1 MFRKYGLEI
10 EIVNVDRERLLS
22 NLNQAGIEC
31 YYEGYN
37 HQTRPHWKIVT
48 DASVSN
54 GYELVSPILEG
65 DEGLLTIKKV
75 TKAIGLSKRNN
86 DMDTVNRSC
95 GLHVHLDAEGLTSK
109 DIGWIAKRYKDNE
122 STIDNFFPSSRRGN
136 PQYCGSMS
144 ATWKKIDDLVSK
156 VDIPLENLRGSS
168 YTYNTSRFSKIN
180 YSKAY
185 ITHKTIEFRQHSGTT
200 DYNKIANWIE
210 FLQNFVE
217 QSIKCKQQAK
227 ISASYKP
234 NKPSAMF
241 ASIREQVDKL
251 GGKLIYRGTWKI
263 IDEKGRTHDLA
274 TQYIGEN
281 GNSIADNGYNLLKYL
296 YADKKNLKEIAFKN
310 FMKKYFRRTIS
321 EMGSD
326 NDPNLMAGQPEYVR
340 EFFKM
345 RTEQLARSA

>member
-1 MFRKYGLEI
+1 MFRRYGLEI
-10 EIVNVDRERLLS
+10 EIVNIDRERLLS

-48 DASVSN
+48 DASVHN

-65 DEGLLTIKKV
+65 EEGLLTIKKV
-75 TKAIGLSKRNN
+75 TKAIGLSKRND

-95 GLHVHLDAEGLTSK
+95 GLHVHIDAEGLGSK

-122 STIDNFFPSSRRGN
+122 TTIDNFFPISRRGN
-136 PQYCGSMS
+136 ARYCGSMS
-144 ATWKKIDDLVSK
+144 ATWRKIDDLVNK
-156 VDIPLENLRGSS
+156 VDVPLENLRGSS
-168 YTYNTSRFSKIN
+168 YTYNTSRFSKVN

-185 ITHKTIEFRQHSGTT
+185 TTHKTIEFRQHSGTT

-217 QSIKCKQQAK
+217 QSIKCKQQGS
-227 ISASYKP
+227 ISCDYKP

-241 ASIREQVDKL
+241 ASVREQVAKL
-251 GGKLIYRGTWKI
+251 GGKLFFRGTWKI
-263 IDEKGRTHDLA
+263 IDENGRTHDLS
-274 TQYIGEN
+274 TQEIDEN
-281 GNSIADNGYNLLKYL
+281 GRCTTSNGYKTLTSL
-296 YADKKNLKEIAFKN
+296 YADKKTLKKLAFNSFIKQ
-310 FMKKYFRRTIS
+310 YFRQTLSRNDR
-321 EMGSD
+321 D
-326 NDPNLMAGQPEYVR
+326 NNPDLMAGQPEYVR

-345 RTEQLARSA
+345 RTEQLRRTA